1 MSRFLAAFLFTIV
14 IFLTSDC
21 HAQRQRGW
29 FARGDRVQH
38 GARRS
43 NTHRNDNFTE
53 REYPRNYQTSKR
65 FRWYDPRTSPDS
77 DKWERYPKY
86 IGGFHASHYY
96 NIGVPPGDIGF
107 RGNGIYWC
115 RGNSN

>member
-21 HAQRQRGW
+21 HAQRGW

-38 GARRS
+38 GTRRA
-43 NTHRNDNFTE
+43 NTHRYENFNA
-53 REYPRNYQTSKR
+53 RESPTNFKNSKR
-65 FRWYDPRTSPDS
+65 FRLYDPRTSPDN

-96 NIGVPPGDIGF
+96 NIGVPHGDIGF
-107 RGNGIYWC
+107 RGNGIYWAPWQ
-115 RGNSN
+115 